1 MVGLSQTSQPDA
13 PSLVSNSSPSFIILA
28 PRSLVFLLN
37 PGQPPLHL
45 SLYPHLSQDEDRL
58 RFVKT
63 LPRDIEKRTISKI
76 HELEPRV
83 IKKATEILDWN
94 DKDLL
99 LAVLEL
105 LPWFARLAPDGV
117 ITKANIEQ
125 NDDLVHLNKI
135 LSYVCMVAKT
145 NREELFVK
153 PKSSVEKNHAG
164 DTGHIIQHEIYKK
177 LFQSVFKQKS
187 S

>member
-1 MVGLSQTSQPDA
+1 M
-13 PSLVSNSSPSFIILA
+13 VSNSSPSFIILA
-28 PRSLVFLLN
+28 PRGLVFLLN

-58 RFVKT
+58 RYVKNI
-63 LPRDIEKRTISKI
+63 PPFGDIKIKTTIHTI
-76 HELEPRV
+76 HNMEPRV
-83 IKKATEILDWN
+83 IKKGKEVLDWN
-94 DKDLL
+94 DRDLL

-105 LPWFARLAPDGV
+105 LSGFGRLAPGGV

-135 LSYVCMVAKT
+135 LSYVCMVTKT
-145 NREELFVK
+145 KREELFVK
-153 PKSSVEKNHAG
+153 PKSSVDNPNAG
-164 DTGHIIQHEIYKK
+164 DTGHIIKHKHYKK

-187 S
+187 T